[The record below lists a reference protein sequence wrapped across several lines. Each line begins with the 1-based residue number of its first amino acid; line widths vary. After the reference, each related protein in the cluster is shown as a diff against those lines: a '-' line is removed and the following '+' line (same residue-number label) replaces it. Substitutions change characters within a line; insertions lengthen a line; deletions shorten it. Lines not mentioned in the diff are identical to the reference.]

1 MLCTISSPLICYSYL
16 GSVHRLKSFSSA
28 CKSLDLNA
36 HAKNAAKKR
45 FPLPFWLR
53 LHIYFT
59 ISAHWFDVC
68 EQFAKLCPFFSL
80 CILRWQIERKRM
92 HNVSF
97 IILNFIK
104 IYLPHKNMK
113 PWIMSSGNH
122 ESTSNQLKIT
132 AHLNTLSLCTLHHIV
147 SFIEYEWHGNSSSFT
162 TIAMATNSMPAFH
175 QTHQNEA
182 HLRSYSRWSW
192 ILAFLRTRSH
202 FYFPNFV
209 SSLTCLILLWHGEF
223 RSFCI

>member
-1 MLCTISSPLICYSYL
+1 MLTQKTQPKKGSPCHFDFGCIFISQSRLIDSMFV
-16 GSVHRLKSFSSA
+16 S
-28 CKSLDLNA
+28 N
-36 HAKNAAKKR
+36 
-45 FPLPFWLR
+45 LPN
-53 LHIYFT
+53 Y
-59 ISAHWFDVC
+59 A
-68 EQFAKLCPFFSL
+68 PFFLSVSCVDKL
-80 CILRWQIERKRM
+80 KEKIERKRM
-92 HNVSF
+92 HHVSF

-162 TIAMATNSMPAFH
+162 TITMATNSMPAFH

-209 SSLTCLILLWHGEF
+209 FSLTCLILLWHGEF